1 METLRQLGLV
11 AANVELEDS
20 AIGELKSS
28 LSELSK
34 LDSMQVCPTPSRGER
49 IRGERTPSP
58 PGFPPRRVRRRVRK
72 ALSRVCGR
80 PQQLLGDHASSLALL
95 FNQHGEGDGSAAA
108 AELVGDLDAR
118 LARLGRGPSAILPL
132 QLSFTR
138 RIPIATR
145 NAGDE

>member
-58 PGFPPRRVRRRVRK
+58 PRVSPALRSPKGAPRR
-72 ALSRVCGR
+72 
-80 PQQLLGDHASSLALL
+80 
-95 FNQHGEGDGSAAA
+95 
-108 AELVGDLDAR
+108 
-118 LARLGRGPSAILPL
+118 
-132 QLSFTR
+132 
-138 RIPIATR
+138 
-145 NAGDE
+145 